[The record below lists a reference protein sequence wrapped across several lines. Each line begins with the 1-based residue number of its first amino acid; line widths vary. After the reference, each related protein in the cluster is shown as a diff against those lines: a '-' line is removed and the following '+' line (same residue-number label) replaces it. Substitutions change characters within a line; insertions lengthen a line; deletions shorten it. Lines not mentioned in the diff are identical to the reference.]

1 MSTSAIVGIL
11 GLVISL
17 SVFVSQVI
25 FKLGHHS
32 ARLEELEKW
41 RGTIR
46 DDMHEISDKLEVMN
60 NTMKTLATLIEE
72 RTDRRTTLRT
82 QS

>member
-1 MSTSAIVGIL
+1 MMSTSAIVGIL
-11 GLVISL
+11 GLVISF

-41 RGTIR
+41 RGSIR
-46 DDMHEISDKLEVMN
+46 EDMHEISEKLEVMN
-60 NTMKTLATLIEE
+60 NNMKQLTTLIEE
-72 RTDRRTTLRT
+72 RTERRTVGRAG
-82 QS
+82 